1 MTLRIELKP
10 FEKVFIGDAV
20 LTNSDQ
26 RTMFIVDGQT
36 PVLRAKDAIAPEAAK
51 TPAEKLYLCIQNMFL
66 LRDYKKYQGTY
77 LALAAETISS
87 DPLCYEL
94 LSEVDRFVTNA
105 EYYKG
110 LKALRKLIPAETF
123 STEAVPTP
131 GYRPR
136 APLDHR
142 ARSYAG

>member
-26 RTMFIVDGQT
+26 RTMFIIDGQT
-36 PVLRAKDAIAPEAAK
+36 PVLRAKDAIAPENAR
-51 TPAEKLYLCIQNMFL
+51 TPAEKLYVCIQNMFL
-66 LRDYKKYQGTY
+66 QRDHKRYQGTY

-87 DPLCYEL
+87 APVEYPL
-94 LSEVDRFVTNA
+94 LSEVDRFVTKA

-110 LKALRKLIPAETF
+110 LKALRKLIPAEAF
-123 STEAVPTP
+123 STESIPTP

-136 APLDHR
+136 AAFEHHR
-142 ARSYAG
+142 

>member
-26 RTMFIVDGQT
+26 RTMFIIDGQT
-36 PVLRAKDAIAPEAAK
+36 PVLRAKDALTHETAK

-66 LRDYKKYQGTY
+66 LRDQKKYQGAY
-77 LALAAETISS
+77 LALAAETISNA
-87 DPLCYEL
+87 PLEYGL
-94 LSEVDRFVTNA
+94 LSIVDGFVTNS

-110 LKALRKLIPAETF
+110 LKALKKLISPDTF
-123 STEAVPTP
+123 STEAAPTP

-136 APLDHR
+136 AAFEHQR
-142 ARSYAG
+142 

>member
-1 MTLRIELKP
+1 MSLRIELKP

-26 RTMFIVDGQT
+26 RTMFIIEGRT

-51 TPAEKLYLCIQNMFL
+51 SPAEKLYVCVQNMFL
-66 LRDYKKYQGTY
+66 LRDHKSYQGTY
-77 LALAAETISS
+77 LALAAETISM
-87 DPLCYEL
+87 DPLAYPL
-94 LSEVDRFVTNA
+94 LAEVDRFVTKA

-110 LKALRKLIPAETF
+110 LKTLRKLIPAEAF
-123 STEAVPTP
+123 STETVPTP

-136 APLDHR
+136 AAFGHH
-142 ARSYAG
+142 

>member
-26 RTMFIVDGQT
+26 RTMFIIDGQT
-36 PVLRAKDAIAPEAAK
+36 PVLRAKDALAPESAK

-66 LRDYKKYQGTY
+66 LRDHKSYQGAY
-77 LALAAETISS
+77 LALAAETISGA
-87 DPLCYEL
+87 PLEYPL

-110 LKALRKLIPAETF
+110 LKTLRKLISPDTFTADPA
-123 STEAVPTP
+123 PTP

-136 APLDHR
+136 AAFEHHR
-142 ARSYAG
+142 

>member
-26 RTMFIVDGQT
+26 RTMFIIDGQT
-36 PVLRAKDAIAPEAAK
+36 PVLRAKDALTPAIAK

-66 LRDYKKYQGTY
+66 LRDHKRYQGAY

-87 DPLCYEL
+87 APLEYPL
-94 LSEVDRFVTNA
+94 LAEVDRFVTKA

-110 LKALRKLIPAETF
+110 LKTLKKLISPDTF
-123 STEAVPTP
+123 SAEAAPTP
-131 GYRPR
+131 GFRPR
-136 APLDHR
+136 VAFEHHR
-142 ARSYAG
+142 